1 VTICDNR
8 RPEETP
14 KMESSRRRPAL
25 SRLLLAA
32 AAAALASTC
41 RASSAP
47 SHFEAKNAVG
57 PYSAAVVA
65 EGRLVF
71 LSGKIGT
78 PGGAFADEMNGALDA
93 VTSDL
98 TRAGATLAD
107 VVSVNVFLAD
117 MALFDEMNRL
127 YAARFP
133 SPYPARTTVAVAALP
148 KGARV
153 ELQAVAALR

>member
-1 VTICDNR
+1 MR
-8 RPEETP
+8 RPRTRSTL
-14 KMESSRRRPAL
+14 MRAL
-25 SRLLLAA
+25 LVA
-32 AAAALASTC
+32 AAAALASAC
-41 RASSAP
+41 RVSTVHD
-47 SHFEAKNAVG
+47 HFEAKNAVG

-65 EGRLVF
+65 EGRFVY

-93 VTSDL
+93 VSADL

-107 VVSVNVFLAD
+107 VVSVNVFLTD

-133 SPYPARTTVAVAALP
+133 TPYPARTTVAVTALP

-153 ELQAVAALR
+153 ELQAVARLR